1 MLPFVMHSA
10 VLLSS
15 IGKMLLK
22 VEPQHMYQLMLFQRK
37 LFFRGFTASKAKKEN
52 KKGLSL
58 NHQSL

>member
-37 LFFRGFTASKAKKEN
+37 LFFKGFTASKAKREN
-52 KKGLSL
+52 KKGVS
-58 NHQSL
+58 